1 MTTTDRRG
9 SFRRALLL
17 PLIVAIACTA
27 WAPRLAAEDAE
38 PPAKIAALER
48 EVPPFDAAGEEAID
62 EEVAPAFTPR
72 ARKAAPTRPAMLFNT
87 GESLEDQ
94 VRCLALNIY
103 FEARSETHSGRKAVA
118 AVTINRLQ
126 SRRFPKTI
134 CEVVRQGGD
143 EALHGCQF
151 SWWCDG
157 RSDKPR
163 EGRAWREAVKM
174 AEQVIRHGVKD
185 PTRGALWYHADYVK
199 PVWRREKVRV
209 ARIGRHIFY
218 VDRRDRQRQIVEAR
232 R

>member
-1 MTTTDRRG
+1 MTTTERRG
-9 SFRRALLL
+9 SCRHVLLL
-17 PLIVAIACTA
+17 PLIVALACVA
-27 WAPRLAAEDAE
+27 WAPPLAAQGAE
-38 PPAKIAALER
+38 PPARIAALER
-48 EVPPFDAAGEEAID
+48 EVPLDAAGEEVID

-72 ARKAAPTRPAMLFNT
+72 ARKAAPRRPATLFDT

-163 EGRAWREAVKM
+163 EGKAWREAVKM
-174 AEQVIRHGVKD
+174 AEQVVRHGVKD

-218 VDRRDRQRQIVEAR
+218 VDRRDRQRTIVEAR